1 MNKTIFYSTM
11 LTIACL
17 LSGNTQAAPATRVV
31 NSDEPIVAACSAAIT
46 PKLKAAYGSQASLV
60 LFTDKLTGYFVS
72 NGGIEGLRGQGFVKN
87 DKAGKTPKISFDC
100 VFDGNNNKT
109 TKASYKLTHSAE
121 KPQPMTRV
129 VDADDPM
136 VTLCSTVLTKQIKT
150 KYGSQA
156 SLVMFS
162 DRLTGY
168 FISNHGIEGLRGMG
182 FVKND
187 KAGKTPKLTFDCV
200 INANNHKANKASY
213 KLSK

>member
-1 MNKTIFYSTM
+1 MKKSIFYSSI
-11 LTIACL
+11 LTAICL
-17 LSGNTQAAPATRVV
+17 LSGNIQAAPATRVV
-31 NSDEPIVAACSAAIT
+31 TSDDPLVAACSAAIT

-72 NGGIEGLRGQGFVKN
+72 NHGIEGIRGQGFVKN
-87 DKAGKTPKISFDC
+87 DKAGKTPKLSFDC
-100 VFDGNNNKT
+100 VVDLNKNRAT
-109 TKASYKLTHSAE
+109 QASYKVTTVA

-129 VDADDPM
+129 VGADDPM
-136 VTLCSTVLTKQIKT
+136 LAPCSAAINKQLKT

-156 SLVMFS
+156 NLVIFT

-168 FISNHGIEGLRGMG
+168 FVSNGGIEGLRGSG

-187 KAGKTPKLTFDCV
+187 KAGKAPKVTFDCV
-200 INANNHKANKASY
+200 VNLKKNKATKASY